1 MPLALTAESFLALYT
16 VPMRRSAVA
25 QQHMA
30 LRRAVIAVP
39 HRVQCAQCGNAAIN
53 RSPHASAFGRIGC
66 DLSFIA
72 RSVISAVRDGF
83 MRGECGTVNAFG
95 SD

>member
-1 MPLALTAESFLALYT
+1 
-16 VPMRRSAVA
+16 
-25 QQHMA
+25 MA
-30 LRRAVIAVP
+30 LCRCGAAP
-39 HRVQCAQCGNAAIN
+39 HRVQDAQCGNAAIN
-53 RSPHASAFGRIGC
+53 RSPHASVNRCRTLRLSGGRIGC